1 MTAAADLG
9 RRATKARKS
18 WERQHRHVSDERMAA
33 EIFSQTGVYFNRG
46 TLGKLWSGKVDPHS
60 VGIET
65 ILSIAKFLEVDPDE
79 FGPVIAERRRQLAAL
94 MFNEDT
100 LAGAGAGGRS
110 STFSFDDPAARDR
123 SGPAR
128 VGFRYGVARFCGCSS
143 EAEHQLPKLR
153 TRVRFPSPALARRP
167 RSAPVSG
174 ELGLRR
180 YGPEIARMT
189 LA

>member
-1 MTAAADLG
+1 
-9 RRATKARKS
+9 
-18 WERQHRHVSDERMAA
+18 MAA

-65 ILSIAKFLEVDPDE
+65 ILSIAKFLEIDPDE

-110 STFSFDDPAARDR
+110 STFSFDDPAVGIGLDPHGLG
-123 SGPAR
+123 SGR
-128 VGFRYGVARFCGCSS
+128 VSPDCAGVVQRQNIS
-143 EAEHQLPKLR
+143 
-153 TRVRFPSPALARRP
+153 FPS
-167 RSAPVSG
+167 
-174 ELGLRR
+174 
-180 YGPEIARMT
+180 
-189 LA
+189 